1 MNNVDE
7 KIAKLK
13 MQQKIE
19 KARILEENAQKQE
32 KSQDEDLSSVE
43 DIIKQISEGIVKK
56 NGNTFV
62 FRKKIYLDGKI
73 EIPVPL
79 NYFEERLNEENNF
92 ALVND
97 LHGVSLNGTYITQNV
112 KKQKFS
118 EFKEGMKQ
126 GFKAMNIYAEWLE
139 EGSFG
144 KEEHEKIY
152 YASYKTPT
160 AKGELYNF
168 LFYRQYNKTMFI
180 GNYNCFYKEIE
191 IWEPIIKASVLLM
204 KIN

>member
-1 MNNVDE
+1 MDNIDE

-19 KARILEENAQKQE
+19 EARILEEESHKQE
-32 KSQDEDLSSVE
+32 KSQDEGISAVE
-43 DIIKQISEGIVKK
+43 DMINQISEGTVRK

-62 FRKKIYLDGKI
+62 FRKKTYLNGKL

-92 ALVND
+92 VLVND
-97 LHGVSLNGTYITQNV
+97 LHGVSLNGTYITENV

-126 GFKAMNIYAEWLE
+126 GFKAMKIYAEWLE

-144 KEEHEKIY
+144 KEENEKVY

-168 LFYRQYNKTMFI
+168 LFYRQYKKTMMI
-180 GNYNCFYKEIE
+180 GNYNCFYKEID
-191 IWEPIIKASVLLM
+191 IWEPIIKASALLM

>member
-1 MNNVDE
+1 MDNIDE

-13 MQQKIE
+13 MQQRAE
-19 KARILEENAQKQE
+19 KAKALN
-32 KSQDEDLSSVE
+32 EDSNKEDSSNNDDMSLVE
-43 DIIKQISEGIVKK
+43 DMIKQIAEGTVRV
-56 NGNTFV
+56 NESTFI
-62 FRKKIYLDGKI
+62 FRKKSYLNGKL
-73 EIPVPL
+73 EIPVPVD
-79 NYFEERLNEENNF
+79 YFVEQLNEENNF
-92 ALVND
+92 ALVNE
-97 LHGVSLNGTYITQNV
+97 LHGVSLTGTYVSENV

-126 GFKAMNIYAEWLE
+126 GFKAMKIYAEWLE

-144 KEEHEKIY
+144 KEEHEKVY

-168 LFYRQYNKTMFI
+168 LFYRQYKETMMI
-180 GNYNCFYKEIE
+180 GNYNCFYKEIKT
-191 IWEPIIKASVLLM
+191 WEPIIKASALLM